1 MLQRFKGLIGRGSIE
16 PHRVT
21 KPPTSKSRFRIALF
35 PIAIIASLVF
45 AAPAF
50 TKPWKGAEII
60 TRETF
65 KYGAFEARIRG
76 AEGSGMITAFFMWKH
91 DSELAHTEW
100 QEQDFELF
108 GKDGRFQTQVM
119 TPGNPRTENQGYH
132 SLPTPAWENYYTYR
146 MEWTPNYLAFYVDGR
161 LVRRETDPV
170 RYGKLLDPS
179 RAEAA
184 QMRLSLWA
192 GDWSWSGRFDESKV
206 PAAAFVE
213 YAEVYNYTPGA
224 GPNGS
229 DFTSRWRDDFE
240 YINTNRWWF
249 ANWTFEF
256 AVNDYIRQNA
266 TTIDGKLALILTDNA
281 NAGRFP
287 ASAPADNP
295 IPQPK
300 PEPEPEPRPPYEP
313 VNVPG
318 RVQAEV
324 VRDNYDT
331 TPTNRHDAICSTGSL
346 DAEITSDAGGGCNVS
361 HTQPGEWTEYEI
373 IAEQAGTYTATL
385 RAATARTNVSMHLKM
400 DGVNVSGP
408 IRVPSAGWQSF
419 TDIPVDVT
427 LVEGSN
433 VFRVYFDTGWA
444 NLNYID
450 FDYLGESDSEPQPQP
465 QPEPE
470 APPVEDPETG
480 ETGYVPVAIPGRVQ
494 AEIVSDNYDT
504 TPTNRHDAICSQ
516 TDLDSEITL
525 DTGGGCHVS
534 DTRPSEWTEYVID
547 VPQAGEY
554 NAILRLATAR
564 SGITVRMEIEGED
577 VAGSIA
583 VPRIGWQNFSD
594 VLVPVTLT
602 EGLNTFRIYYETGMA
617 NLNYID
623 FE

>member
-1 MLQRFKGLIGRGSIE
+1 MIQRLKNLIGSGAL
-16 PHRVT
+16 T
-21 KPPTSKSRFRIALF
+21 PPNGPERQAPKSKLAIGAFPLALV
-35 PIAIIASLVF
+35 ASLLL
-45 AAPAF
+45 AAPVMA
-50 TKPWKGAEII
+50 KPWKGAEMIS
-60 TRETF
+60 RETF

-108 GKDGRFQTQVM
+108 GKDGTFQTQVM
-119 TPGNPRTENQGYH
+119 TPGDPRTENQRYH
-132 SLPTPAWENYYTYR
+132 SLQTPVWENYYTYR
-146 MEWTPNYLAFYVDGR
+146 MEWTPSYLAFYVDGQ
-161 LVRRETDPV
+161 LVRRETDPI

-179 RAEAA
+179 RAEPA

-213 YAEVYNYTPGA
+213 YAEVFNYTPGA
-224 GPNGS
+224 GPDGS

-240 YINTNRWWF
+240 YINSNRWWF
-249 ANWTFEF
+249 ANWTFEY

-266 TTIDGKLALILTDNA
+266 TTIDGKLALILTDN
-281 NAGRFP
+281 NNIGQFP

-295 IPQPK
+295 IP
-300 PEPEPEPRPPYEP
+300 EPEPRPEYEP
-313 VNVPG
+313 VYVPG

-331 TPTNRHDAICSTGSL
+331 TPTNRHDAECSTTSL
-346 DAEITSDAGGGCNVS
+346 DAEITLDVGGGCHVS

-373 IAEQAGTYTATL
+373 ITEEAGTYTATL
-385 RAATARTNVSMHLKM
+385 RAATDRANVAMHLEM
-400 DGVNVSGP
+400 DDVNVSGA
-408 IRVPSAGWQSF
+408 ISVPRLGWQTFS
-419 TDIPVDVT
+419 DIPVT
-427 LVEGSN
+427 LELAEGSN
-433 VFRVYFDTGWA
+433 VFRVNFDTGWV

-450 FDYLGESDSEPQPQP
+450 FEFADSSDPT
-465 QPEPE
+465 PEPPTE
-470 APPVEDPETG
+470 PVEPDPETPPAEDP
-480 ETGYVPVAIPGRVQ
+480 ETGYVPVTIPGRVQ
-494 AEIVSDNYDT
+494 AEIVYDNYDT
-504 TPTNRHDAICSQ
+504 TPNNRHDAICSE

-525 DTGGGCHVS
+525 DEGGGCHVS
-534 DTRPSEWTEYVID
+534 DTRPTEWTEYVID

-554 NAILRLATAR
+554 NAVLRMATAR
-564 SGITVRMEIEGED
+564 ADITVRMEIDGED

-583 VPRIGWQNFSD
+583 VPRIGWQSFSD
-594 VLVPVTLT
+594 VIVPVTLA
-602 EGLNTFRIYYETGMA
+602 EGLNKVRIRYETGMA